1 MDKLNFLRILKDH
14 VKTFYNVRSPDSISW
29 IQIFIFFIIPLLP
42 PYLYVFK
49 KEFVIK
55 EEYVNII
62 IAGASI
68 LAGFLFNLLALFYSI
83 KQNILAKFSSD
94 SIKIRIINESI
105 TNTAFNIVVSIIL
118 IIFVIFCNNVNAF
131 LTKSFTFLSVYSSI
145 VFILTLFV
153 ILKRMYIIIKS
164 DQ

>member
-1 MDKLNFLRILKDH
+1 MDKINILRILKDH
-14 VKTFYNVRSPDSISW
+14 VKTFYHVKSPESISW
-29 IQIFIFFIIPLLP
+29 IQVFFFIVAPLCP
-42 PYLYVFK
+42 AYLYVFK
-49 KEFVIK
+49 SNFVIK

-83 KQNILAKFSSD
+83 KQNVLTKFSSD
-94 SIKIRIINESI
+94 SIKIKIVNESI
-105 TNTAFNIVVSIIL
+105 SNTAFNIVTSIL
-118 IIFVIFCNNVNAF
+118 LLIFVIFCNNINSF
-131 LTKSFTFLSVYSSI
+131 LTKCFTFLSVYCGV